1 MTYYKYADRQAASV
15 IDWSAI
21 SKSLVD
27 TLGAENKRR
36 EELKAEIDKKSV
48 EFGQELDNAPQGDYT
63 DANTWMLNAADMG
76 QQTRLMQD
84 RLLKS
89 GQLKLK
95 DYLVQRQNTEGNY
108 KQLYTIAKEYQ
119 EEYKVKMERYKTDKS
134 SSAELDLMGT
144 IEGLANFSKT
154 DPYINPTTGV
164 MNLYRKEMIDGV
176 YQKTGD
182 FVSVNSL
189 RNRLKINVDKFQ
201 EQTLAEDVKLLGETT
216 ISDLRREDGLRRIL
230 AVEKTTDPTLRKA
243 LEDDPTVGTYLS
255 WEQAKVDEYLA
266 NPYSTLSLL
275 TDYVSKTKDGDKFKL
290 TFNEEEFNKD
300 KTGKLYL
307 MKDDGSGILKPT
319 FKKEQE
325 EQVSKLIKDKY
336 RNMIDRKATIDV
348 ATEPDIYRPSPAE
361 LEYYNDVEEDKKKQ
375 KMNINMAGKLF
386 YGDNNDVDAAS
397 QYFRGI
403 IPGIADVDR
412 DANGVILKFKDGSE
426 RTIKFVD
433 AGNNPLSQED
443 WLASAV
449 ELHGIKD
456 VPSAIS
462 QSGYDPSRKY
472 NPSSK
477 GGAKTLIPVNKTAQ
491 YEGIIAQKDYDLG
504 SLIKE
509 DDYQG
514 TAERLNAAFGPLGY
528 SFSGRVTGINTDL
541 VDVYHTNSEG
551 NQVLIGTVNIDDG
564 PQLQQFDQLIRSKLK
579 EPIKRDKGN
588 NKKGSLDN

>member
-27 TLGAENKRR
+27 TLSAENKRR

-48 EFGQELDNAPQGDYT
+48 DFGQELDNAPQGDYT

-95 DYLVQRQNTEGNY
+95 DYLVQRQNTEANF
-108 KQLYTIAKEYQ
+108 KQLYAIGKEYQ
-119 EEYKVKMERYKTDKS
+119 EEYKLKMERYKTDKS

-164 MNLYRKEMIDGV
+164 MNLYRKELVDGV

-255 WEQAKVDEYLA
+255 WEQAKV
-266 NPYSTLSLL
+266 
-275 TDYVSKTKDGDKFKL
+275 
-290 TFNEEEFNKD
+290 
-300 KTGKLYL
+300 
-307 MKDDGSGILKPT
+307 
-319 FKKEQE
+319 
-325 EQVSKLIKDKY
+325 
-336 RNMIDRKATIDV
+336 
-348 ATEPDIYRPSPAE
+348 
-361 LEYYNDVEEDKKKQ
+361 
-375 KMNINMAGKLF
+375 
-386 YGDNNDVDAAS
+386 
-397 QYFRGI
+397 
-403 IPGIADVDR
+403 
-412 DANGVILKFKDGSE
+412 VI
-426 RTIKFVD
+426 
-433 AGNNPLSQED
+433 
-443 WLASAV
+443 
-449 ELHGIKD
+449 
-456 VPSAIS
+456 
-462 QSGYDPSRKY
+462 
-472 NPSSK
+472 
-477 GGAKTLIPVNKTAQ
+477 NKTT
-491 YEGIIAQKDYDLG
+491 
-504 SLIKE
+504 SL
-509 DDYQG
+509 
-514 TAERLNAAFGPLGY
+514 
-528 SFSGRVTGINTDL
+528 
-541 VDVYHTNSEG
+541 
-551 NQVLIGTVNIDDG
+551 QVC
-564 PQLQQFDQLIRSKLK
+564 F
-579 EPIKRDKGN
+579 
-588 NKKGSLDN
+588 